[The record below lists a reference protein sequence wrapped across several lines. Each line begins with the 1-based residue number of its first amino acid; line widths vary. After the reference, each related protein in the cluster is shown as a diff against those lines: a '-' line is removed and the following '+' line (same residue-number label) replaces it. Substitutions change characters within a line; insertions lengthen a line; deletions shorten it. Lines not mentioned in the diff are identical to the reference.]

1 MEISKKNLLLTGGVF
16 FLIKLLSLYYI
27 SVVFQCDFPEIKLGA
42 IALASGDTFSYTEAM
57 ENYLQYGE
65 YFFMNE
71 NNEKVLAGRLPH
83 YSLPYFFLRQF
94 LEVRRAYDV
103 LVILQLAVETMTTLY
118 FCVFIGKLLNSST
131 YFYLSLLFFGLS
143 FYTSWFAVFASP
155 ESFSVSLLM
164 MFIATFYDYTRTHR
178 SRYFWLSCL
187 FLAGLGV
194 LKPYFLPLYIF
205 YPFFEL
211 RRNKAEGFKLSR
223 VLNLAL
229 ISGKAV
235 LPLLILL
242 LPWTI
247 RNFMASED
255 FIPLQKN
262 AQAGYFYP
270 QAELKLR
277 ALIASWGE
285 DHTWWERTS
294 AGCVFFFEEE
304 KCDFEFSKDVLLAH
318 DKAELL
324 RIGKEIQHLRKNY
337 SWQKDL
343 EVSQKIEELISDYK
357 EAFPFNY
364 YFVSRMKLFQQFLFH
379 KGTYHLPFFRQSKC
393 FSYFQLAILAMQS
406 VLYWINLIAGTLGLL
421 YLVKKT
427 EIGVYLV
434 FIPLLLVL
442 LFPLIFGHIEWRYFH
457 HAYPILGVG
466 VMAVCHYLAS
476 KLKAGNEH

>member
-1 MEISKKNLLLTGGVF
+1 MGGMF

-27 SVVFQCDFPEIKLGA
+27 SAVFKCDFPEIKLGA

-57 ENYLQYGE
+57 ENFLQYGE

-83 YSLPYFFLRQF
+83 YSLPYFLLRQF
-94 LEVRRAYDV
+94 FEPGRAYDV
-103 LVILQLAVETMTTLY
+103 LVIFQIAVETMATLY
-118 FCVFIGKLLNSST
+118 FCLFIGKLFNSRT
-131 YFYLSLLFFGLS
+131 YFYLSLLFFSLS

-155 ESFSVSLLM
+155 ESFSVSFLM
-164 MFIATFYDYTRTHR
+164 LFIATFYYYTKTY
-178 SRYFWLSCL
+178 SSQYFWLSSL

-205 YPFFEL
+205 FPLFEFK
-211 RRNKAEGFKLSR
+211 RNKAEAFKLSH
-223 VLNLAL
+223 VLKLVL

-247 RNFMASED
+247 RNIIISEG
-255 FIPLQKN
+255 FVPLQKN
-262 AQAGYFYP
+262 TQAGYFYP
-270 QAELKLR
+270 KAELKLR

-294 AGCVFFFEEE
+294 AGCVFYFEEE

-324 RIGKEIQHLRKNY
+324 QIGKEIQHLRKNY
-337 SWQKDL
+337 SLQQDL
-343 EVSQKIEELISDYK
+343 KISQKIEELIGDYK

-364 YFVSRMKLFQQFLFH
+364 YFASRIKLVHQFLFH

-393 FSYFQLAILAMQS
+393 FSYFQLGILAMQS
-406 VLYWINLIAGTLGLL
+406 ALYWINLIAGTLGLL

-442 LFPLIFGHIEWRYFH
+442 LFPLIFRHIEWRYFH
-457 HAYPILGVG
+457 HAYPILGIG
-466 VMAVCHYLAS
+466 VIAVCHYLAS
-476 KLKAGNEH
+476 KLKAGNEY